1 MPQIIPCQKVLD
13 NFFICV
19 ILASPFTQLKE
30 TQMELKLTMDE
41 AKKILLEWARAKFG
55 DEFNTVSEGGYTYN
69 KDFTFLKVEG
79 NDEAQ

>member
-1 MPQIIPCQKVLD
+1 
-13 NFFICV
+13 
-19 ILASPFTQLKE
+19 
-30 TQMELKLTMDE
+30 MELKLTMDE
-41 AKKILLEWARAKFG
+41 AKKILLEWARSKFG